1 MSTMIPATKA
11 ITVDANLIR
20 QLRQQAEQAW
30 QKQMSKLTQEKIW
43 TSLNASIYDIH
54 MLGISW
60 KLKWIEQ
67 ELDRRQTEPHP
78 S

>member
-1 MSTMIPATKA
+1 MDTEL
-11 ITVDANLIR
+11 TVRFQESNLIR

-30 QKQMSKLTQEKIW
+30 QQQMTKCAQEKIW

-54 MLGISW
+54 MIGLSW

-67 ELDRRQTEPHP
+67 ALDRIQAEG
-78 S
+78 SQQ

>member
-1 MSTMIPATKA
+1 MDPALKETP
-11 ITVDANLIR
+11 IDGNLIR

-30 QKQMSKLTQEKIW
+30 QKQLSKCTQEKIW

-67 ELDRRQTEPHP
+67 ELDRRQQTNPP
-78 S
+78 TV